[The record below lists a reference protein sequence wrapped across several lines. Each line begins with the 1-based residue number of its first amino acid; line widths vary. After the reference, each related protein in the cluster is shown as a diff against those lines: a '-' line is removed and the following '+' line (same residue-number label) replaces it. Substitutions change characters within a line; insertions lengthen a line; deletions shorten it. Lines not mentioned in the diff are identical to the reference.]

1 MIPDESTVQKA
12 ETMMKKVCDGET
24 VSQEEADSATSATDN
39 DTQAAAEGSTA
50 ETQGETADAQTADG
64 TVAQQ

>member
-12 ETMMKKVCDGET
+12 EAMMKKVRDGET
-24 VSQEEADSATSATDN
+24 VSQEEADSATSAAVATDN
-39 DTQAAAEGSTA
+39 DAQA
-50 ETQGETADAQTADG
+50 ADG